1 MLPQSGGK
9 SQLPLFTRGAKGCA
23 QLARWSSTPSAT
35 QQPCCISPSVFL
47 RPLGTKIQLCPL
59 AVSRS
64 CFGCSLSHLRTAAAC
79 LSRCI
84 RHRRRSKAKPLRGS
98 RGRYRRKGTELA
110 QCMPQ
115 QLRPPEAGGPHP
127 SRCSAKAQHRATFPK
142 GKAKRCGGAPK
153 APSTNKHKKCLSQS
167 RQALYFAASQ
177 PYSLF
182 SF

>member
-1 MLPQSGGK
+1 MVERCGGVVEGGGVGGGGALSMPTVVRRRILSVFCCRKAAAKASSPCKQGEPRGALSWRGGRLHQVPLSSRAVSLPQSFCALWAQK
-9 SQLPLFTRGAKGCA
+9 SSF
-23 QLARWSSTPSAT
+23 
-35 QQPCCISPSVFL
+35 
-47 RPLGTKIQLCPL
+47 
-59 AVSRS
+59 
-64 CFGCSLSHLRTAAAC
+64 
-79 LSRCI
+79 
-84 RHRRRSKAKPLRGS
+84 LRGS
-98 RGRYRRKGTELA
+98 RGGYRRKGTELA